1 MVDRI
6 VPGRQLVPSTGTAR
20 TSAARIKGGRGSDV
34 GVLECVDALIGEG
47 DGGGGR
53 GVFDFHAYRIGDG
66 QSPYFKR
73 DGRCIQSC
81 RRQASPGTVCDEIRS
96 GHQENDIRQGARG
109 GHPTGCR
116 VVSSRAHE
124 DARRNQGHCQGLC
137 TGGRHRPPKQ
147 VARHFFPPTGGAC
160 EQPAGPTEVHFTEG
174 RKP

>member
-6 VPGRQLVPSTGTAR
+6 LPGRQLVPSTKTAR
-20 TSAARIKGGRGSDV
+20 TSAARIKGGRSSDT

-73 DGRCIQSC
+73 DGRCIRSC
-81 RRQASPGTVCDEIRS
+81 RRQAPPGTVRDKIRS
-96 GHQENDIRQGARG
+96 VHREKGIRQGARG
-109 GHPTGCR
+109 GHPAGWR
-116 VVSSRAHE
+116 VVASRAHD
-124 DARRNQGHCQGLC
+124 DARWSQSHCQGFF
-137 TGGRHRPPKQ
+137 TVGRCGPLTQ
-147 VARHFFPPTGGAC
+147 VARRIFPPTGGAC
-160 EQPAGPTEVHFTEG
+160 EQPVGPTEVHFTEG